1 MPRVSKVEGVESP
14 AVRVP
19 VAIYTRV
26 STMHQIGG
34 RFTSCESQEAIC
46 REHIRRNG
54 DLGWYEVASHSDP
67 AYSGGN
73 MKRPGMEAL
82 KRQIAAGEV
91 KIVVLFMLE
100 RVLRD
105 TDEWSAFRKFLQLHG
120 CTLESPT
127 GDISEAEPEGRLKNN
142 IVMSVAE
149 YARLSTAK
157 KVRIKMLEQAK
168 RGIWNGGWL
177 PYGYAYD
184 RNTKALHPD
193 PKEAAVVRRI
203 FEQAAGL
210 VSLQDIANALNAEG
224 LRTRQRPLRRRDGSV
239 DMVGGNSFRD
249 DGLRIMIRNPIY
261 RGVVRFKGEEFAS
274 THDALVSR
282 EIWEKANA
290 AVVVA
295 QDSAPAVRMMV
306 DRDAHMHLLK
316 GVVYCASCDR
326 ALVPHDSG
334 KRGAD
339 GRPYR
344 YYYCGFVLKER
355 QKDRCSIG
363 QLQADALEK
372 VTLEFLGQLSRHPDL
387 VTLVIQNAR
396 TRKKADRPVLRE
408 ELDSLG
414 KEMSAMKQK
423 LTNCADV
430 LVNGGMDTVTDS
442 LKQRMAELAAERQR
456 LTVAIER
463 KRYELA
469 ACDTA
474 ILNEERVM
482 NALSRLGTLL
492 PQVPP
497 SEQKELCRLLIDR
510 LEVSR
515 SVAGS
520 TGLRN
525 VVHFRMKLHL
535 PRLVEG
541 MEEKLMSL
549 GPAKRM
555 AAPVSARSVL
565 FEAQVDFTNAAQGKV
580 EILAPFRQTLRVR
593 TVNRPP
599 ISLVKSERP
608 QHLKHPIHD
617 VLKWNAGLE
626 RGEYRNRAELARKMG
641 LSRAAVTQV
650 MRMLELTPEIRR
662 FLASL
667 TDPAAVRHFSVR
679 KMGELAAMPVTSQER
694 AFVRLRNDFGG
705 GVRP

>member
-1 MPRVSKVEGVESP
+1 MPRPSKVDGVQS
-14 AVRVP
+14 AAIRVP

-46 REHIRRNG
+46 REHVLRNA

-105 TDEWSAFRKFLQLHG
+105 TDEWSAFRKFLQVHG

-157 KVRIKMLEQAK
+157 KVKIKMLEQAK

-184 RNTKALHPD
+184 RNTKALLPD
-193 PKEAAVVRRI
+193 PKEGAVVRRI
-203 FEQAAGL
+203 FEQAACL

-239 DMVGGNSFRD
+239 DIVGGNAFRD

-282 EIWEKANA
+282 EVWDKANA

-295 QDSAPAVRMMV
+295 QDDAPAVRLMI
-306 DRDAHMHLLK
+306 DRDVHMHLLK

-334 KRGAD
+334 KRAAD

-355 QKDRCSIG
+355 QRDRCSIG

-387 VTLVIQNAR
+387 VALVIQNAR
-396 TRKKADRPVLRE
+396 TRRKADRPVLRE
-408 ELDSLG
+408 ELDGLV
-414 KEMSAMKQK
+414 KEMNTVKQK
-423 LTNCADV
+423 LANCADV
-430 LVNGGMDTVTDS
+430 LVNGGMETVTDS
-442 LKQRMAELAAERQR
+442 LKQRMAELDAERQR

-469 ACDTA
+469 ACDAA
-474 ILNEERVM
+474 ILNEERVL
-482 NALSRLGTLL
+482 NALSRLGMLL

-515 SVAGS
+515 SVAM
-520 TGLRN
+520 TGGTRS
-525 VVHFRMKLHL
+525 VVNFRMKLHL

-541 MEEKLMSL
+541 MEEKVVSTA
-549 GPAKRM
+549 PAKRM
-555 AAPVSARSVL
+555 APPISARSVL
-565 FEAQVDFTNAAQGKV
+565 FEAQVDFTHAAQGEV
-580 EILAPFRQTLRVR
+580 EILAPFRQMLSVR
-593 TVNRPP
+593 TANRPTILP
-599 ISLVKSERP
+599 AKAEPSQRKR
-608 QHLKHPIHD
+608 HPIHD
-617 VLKWNAGLE
+617 VLKWNAKLE
-626 RGEYRNRAELARKMG
+626 SGEYRNRAELARKLG
-641 LSRAAVTQV
+641 VSRAAITQV
-650 MRMLELTPEIRR
+650 MRMLQLTPEIRQ

-667 TDPAAVRHFSVR
+667 TDPAEVRHYSVR
-679 KMGELAAMPVTSQER
+679 KMGELAAMSVSSQR
-694 AFVRLRNDFGG
+694 TALTRLQNDFGG